1 MIATKYVAP
10 RKSLLTLLAAVV
22 VFAVVVATISST
34 LQIFEN
40 LRKYLITVGNE
51 DDIILELVFV
61 LKWDYHVGA
70 STTGY
75 KGYNQVANTLL

>member
-22 VFAVVVATISST
+22 AFAVVVATISST

-75 KGYNQVANTLL
+75 